1 MCNAGI
7 KFYLGQLLL
16 FGRALSSRSEIYDA
30 GEKWL
35 NRSWQE
41 SEAAQKEEEK
51 KEKEE
56 EEEEEEEGDWVRVR
70 SGGLNSHVLTCQIE
84 VIRSVEAEQEE
95 ETRAARCPVLTRKG
109 VSKSVKSK

>member
-56 EEEEEEEGDWVRVR
+56 EEEEEGRE
-70 SGGLNSHVLTCQIE
+70 
-84 VIRSVEAEQEE
+84 
-95 ETRAARCPVLTRKG
+95 
-109 VSKSVKSK
+109 